1 MVKSKKN
8 SLFDRVCRY
17 TENPVLVRQL
27 YLPTWIPE
35 PSTVALTS
43 ISRVKH
49 LRPGF
54 LEKYDN
60 SPNFGLKAGIFTI
73 KG

>member
-1 MVKSKKN
+1 MYPDMVVTWNK
-8 SLFDRVCRY
+8 
-17 TENPVLVRQL
+17 LVVE
-27 YLPTWIPE
+27 LPCIIHTIY
-35 PSTVALTS
+35 SGQALTS
-43 ISRVKH
+43 ISCVKH